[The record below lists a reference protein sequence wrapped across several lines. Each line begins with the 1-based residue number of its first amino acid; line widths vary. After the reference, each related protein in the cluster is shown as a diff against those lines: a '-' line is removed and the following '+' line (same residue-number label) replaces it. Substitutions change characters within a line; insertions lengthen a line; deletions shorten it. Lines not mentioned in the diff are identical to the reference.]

1 MMKRFLS
8 LVVLVWVSMM
18 PLTPAFAA
26 ESIRIKDLGRIDGW
40 RENSLVGY
48 GLVTGLAGTGD
59 SERNP
64 TTKLSISNVLTQFGL
79 SITPEQA
86 MSHNAAIVML
96 SATLPSFARQGDK
109 IDVMV
114 TSAGDARSLLGG
126 ALLLAPLKGPD
137 GRVYALAQ
145 GPISVGGYKYD
156 LNGNVVQKNHPT
168 VGLIPRGANIEVG
181 VTADVLKPDNTIV
194 FLLSDADYTTASR
207 VARSIN
213 SHLHKEVA
221 KAEDA
226 SRVVIKVDSHS
237 NDNLVEFLTAIENA
251 EIQPD
256 LRARIV
262 INERTGT
269 VVSGGDV
276 RISKVFIS
284 HGDLKVSVITENSVS
299 QPLLVRQTGPDVRT
313 VVVPNT
319 RIDVSEGTTGQVA
332 MTSTNNTVA
341 DLVSALTRIKTSTR
355 DIISIIQTI
364 KAAGALHA
372 ELIIQ

>member
-1 MMKRFLS
+1 MRKRILLFVAFI
-8 LVVLVWVSMM
+8 LVTMM
-18 PLTPAFAA
+18 PLKLAFSA
-26 ESIRIKDLGRIDGW
+26 EGIRIKDLGRIDGW
-40 RENSLVGY
+40 RDNSLVGY

-59 SERNP
+59 SERNR
-64 TTKLSISNVLTQFGL
+64 TTKLSIANVLVQFGL

-86 MSHNAAIVML
+86 LSHNVAAVML

-109 IDVMV
+109 VDVMV
-114 TSAGDARSLLGG
+114 TSVGDARSLLGG

-145 GPISVGGYKYD
+145 GPVSVGGYKYD

-181 VTADVLKPDNTIV
+181 VSAEVLKPDNTIV
-194 FLLSDADYTTASR
+194 FLLSEADYTTASR
-207 VARSIN
+207 IAHNIN
-213 SHLHKEVA
+213 NILHKDIA
-221 KAEDA
+221 KAHDA
-226 SRVVIKVDSHS
+226 SSVTIKV
-237 NDNLVEFLTAIENA
+237 NAQARDNLVEFVTAIENT

-276 RISKVFIS
+276 RISKIFIS
-284 HGDLKVSVITENSVS
+284 HGDLKVSVVTENLVS
-299 QPLLVRQTGPDVRT
+299 QPSLVRQTGPGVRT
-313 VVVPNT
+313 VVVPST
-319 RIDVSEGTTGQVA
+319 QIDVKEGEAGQVA
-332 MTSTNNTVA
+332 MTSPNNTVA

-355 DIISIIQTI
+355 DIISILQTI

>member
-1 MMKRFLS
+1 MTKRILFFVAFI
-8 LVVLVWVSMM
+8 LVTMT
-18 PLTPAFAA
+18 PLKSGFAA
-26 ESIRIKDLGRIDGW
+26 DGIRIKDLGRIEGW
-40 RENSLVGY
+40 RDNSLVGY

-64 TTKLSISNVLTQFGL
+64 TTKLSIANVLMQFGL

-86 MSHNAAIVML
+86 LSHNVAAVML
-96 SATLPSFARQGDK
+96 SATLPSFAHQGDK
-109 IDVMV
+109 VDVMV
-114 TSAGDARSLLGG
+114 TSVGDARSLLGG

-145 GPISVGGYKYD
+145 GPVSVGGYKYD

-181 VTADVLKPDNTIV
+181 VNAEVLKPDNTIV
-194 FLLSDADYTTASR
+194 FLLSEADYTTANR
-207 VARSIN
+207 IARNIN
-213 SHLHKEVA
+213 SILHKDIA
-221 KAEDA
+221 KAFDA
-226 SRVVIKVDSHS
+226 SRVIIKANAQAQD
-237 NDNLVEFLTAIENA
+237 DLVGFLTAIENT

-256 LRARIV
+256 LRARVV

-276 RISKVFIS
+276 RISKIFIS
-284 HGDLKVSVITENSVS
+284 HGDLKVSVVTENLVS

-313 VVVPNT
+313 VVVPNI
-319 RIDVSEGTTGQVA
+319 RIDVREGESGQVA
-332 MTSTNNTVA
+332 MTSENNTVA

-355 DIISIIQTI
+355 DVISILQTI

-372 ELIIQ
+372 ELVIQ